1 MTEQKQPNMRAIL
14 LFGTIKYN
22 CYCIHSLREVKVVQS
37 CLTLCDH
44 MDAVHGIL
52 QARILEWV
60 EFPFF
65 RESSLLPSLWD
76 LPNPGV
82 EPRSP
87 ALQADSLPA
96 EQKRKLKNT
105 GTGSLSSPEDL
116 PDPGIEP
123 GYPALQAEAIW
134 KLSCTDKG
142 KDWSSLTTSQGTPS

>member
-1 MTEQKQPNMRAIL
+1 MVGWHHWFSGHEFEQTLRDGEGQKSLACCSPCGSQRVRHDLVAEQKQPNMRAIL

-65 RESSLLPSLWD
+65 RESSLLPSLGD

-87 ALQADSLPA
+87 VLQADSLPA
-96 EQKRKLKNT
+96 EPQGKPKNI
-105 GTGSLSSPEDL
+105 GVSSLSL
-116 PDPGIEP
+116 
-123 GYPALQAEAIW
+123 LQ
-134 KLSCTDKG
+134 
-142 KDWSSLTTSQGTPS
+142 